1 VVVLDR
7 NHSPGVGGVL
17 AQELR
22 AALYGRADMPAR
34 VHGVLSGVGGLN
46 VPVDRGWWRWR
57 KEARDAEPISTPTA
71 RSG

>member
-1 VVVLDR
+1 M
-7 NHSPGVGGVL
+7 L

-46 VPVDRGWWRWR
+46 VPAPRLVALA
-57 KEARDAEPISTPTA
+57 KEARDAETHLDAAGPFWM
-71 RSG
+71 R